1 MWSDIEKV
9 GKNLAKKLCE
19 EDPVRKNIP
28 YDWRVDGPN
37 REIFHLEERAVI
49 CVAHLEGIPT
59 TEEELL
65 EYGWGTFSIFYT
77 VWSKERGLGR
87 KIVLDTWNLL
97 KSQNFNN
104 RYVTMSPKT
113 EMAMK
118 FHLKNGAI
126 LLQENPTT
134 NNFEYET

>member
-1 MWSDIEKV
+1 MFLEKV

-19 EDPVRKNIP
+19 DDPVRKNIP

-37 REIFHLEERAVI
+37 REMFHLEQKAVI
-49 CVAHLEGIPT
+49 CVAHLEAIPT
-59 TEEELL
+59 TEEELMSL
-65 EYGWGTFSIFYT
+65 GWGTFSIFYT
-77 VWSKERGLGR
+77 VWSKEKGLGR
-87 KIVLDTWNLL
+87 QIIIETWNLL
-97 KSQNFNN
+97 KGQHFNN

-126 LLQENPTT
+126 LLQENPET
-134 NNFEYET
+134 NNFEYT

>member
-1 MWSDIEKV
+1 MFLEKV

-19 EDPVRKNIP
+19 DDPVRKNIP

-37 REIFHLEERAVI
+37 REMFHLEQKAVI
-49 CVAHLEGIPT
+49 CVAHLEAIPT
-59 TEEELL
+59 TEEELMSF
-65 EYGWGTFSIFYT
+65 GWGTFSIFYT
-77 VWSKERGLGR
+77 VWSKEKGLGR
-87 KIVLDTWNLL
+87 QIIVDTWNLL
-97 KSQNFNN
+97 KGQHFNN

-126 LLQENPTT
+126 LLQENPET
-134 NNFEYET
+134 NNFEYT

>member
-1 MWSDIEKV
+1 MILEKV
-9 GKNLAKKLCE
+9 GISLAKKLCE
-19 EDPVRKNIP
+19 DDPVRKNIP
-28 YDWRVDGPN
+28 YEWRVNGPN
-37 REIFHLEERAVI
+37 REIFHLEEKAVI

-59 TEEELL
+59 TEVELM

-77 VWSKERGLGR
+77 VWSKEKGLGR
-87 KIVLDTWNLL
+87 QIIIDTWNLL

-118 FHLKNGAI
+118 FHLRNGAI

-134 NNFEYET
+134 NNFEYI

>member
-1 MWSDIEKV
+1 MILEKV
-9 GKNLAKKLCE
+9 GISLAKKLCE
-19 EDPVRKNIP
+19 DDPVRKNIP
-28 YDWRVDGPN
+28 YEWRVNGPN
-37 REIFHLEERAVI
+37 REIFHLEEKAVI

-59 TEEELL
+59 TEVELM

-118 FHLKNGAI
+118 FHLRNGAI

-134 NNFEYET
+134 NNFEYI

>member
-1 MWSDIEKV
+1 MILEKV
-9 GKNLAKKLCE
+9 GISLAKKLCE
-19 EDPVRKNIP
+19 DDPVRKNIP
-28 YDWRVDGPN
+28 YEWRVNGPN
-37 REIFHLEERAVI
+37 REIFHLEEKAVI

-59 TEEELL
+59 TEVELM

-87 KIVLDTWNLL
+87 QIIIDTWNLL
-97 KSQNFNN
+97 KSQHFNN

-118 FHLKNGAI
+118 FHLRNGAI

-134 NNFEYET
+134 NNFEYI

>member
-1 MWSDIEKV
+1 MFLEKV

-19 EDPVRKNIP
+19 DDPVRKNIP

-37 REIFHLEERAVI
+37 REMFHLEQKAVI
-49 CVAHLEGIPT
+49 CVAHLEAIPT
-59 TEEELL
+59 TEEALMSF
-65 EYGWGTFSIFYT
+65 GWGPFSIFYT
-77 VWSKERGLGR
+77 VWSKEKGLGR
-87 KIVLDTWNLL
+87 QKIIETWNLL
-97 KSQNFNN
+97 KGQHFNN

-126 LLQENPTT
+126 LLQENPET
-134 NNFEYET
+134 NNFEYT

>member
-1 MWSDIEKV
+1 MFLEKV

-19 EDPVRKNIP
+19 DDPVRKNIP

-37 REIFHLEERAVI
+37 REMFHLEQKAVI
-49 CVAHLEGIPT
+49 CVAHLEAIPT
-59 TEEELL
+59 TEEELMSF
-65 EYGWGTFSIFYT
+65 GWGTFSIFYT
-77 VWSKERGLGR
+77 VWSKEKGLGR
-87 KIVLDTWNLL
+87 QIIIETWNLL
-97 KSQNFNN
+97 KGQHFNN

-126 LLQENPTT
+126 LLQENPEP
-134 NNFEYET
+134 NNFEYT